1 MKLVTLVSSNDVQRT
16 VACEDIN
23 ANGRPTTVRDLCSD
37 PAVLAFFG
45 VQDAQTVADNIYE
58 INGSEVGEGLLDI
71 ILNSAV
77 QEGMTIEVDLEAEDE
92 EDDDNT
98 EGEQTAGTAQQ
109 GTGYCSVIIGG
120 GLQSVNLEIELGRTT
135 IADVIHN
142 DRVRARSGMSD
153 AQLSACTVFVNN
165 EEIPP
170 TTFNTRKVN
179 NGEQLVLSVRAVHT
193 KG

>member
-1 MKLVTLVSSNDVQRT
+1 MSLNIDSFRNIASQTRFGSR
-16 VACEDIN
+16 DI
-23 ANGRPTTVRDLCSD
+23 
-37 PAVLAFFG
+37 
-45 VQDAQTVADNIYE
+45 
-58 INGSEVGEGLLDI
+58 
-71 ILNSAV
+71 AV
-77 QEGMTIEVDLEAEDE
+77 QGQ
-92 EDDDNT
+92 
-98 EGEQTAGTAQQ
+98 GENATARLGNFVFSQSAKTNDATMAAFRQALQNEYGVFGLHAFDTVVGTRAQLHKSLRACDIKLIHSQ
-109 GTGYCSVIIGG
+109 MESLKQIRFTNE
-120 GLQSVNLEIELGRTT
+120 LDRQLDTNPEILKLGKEMRTA
-135 IADVIHN
+135 IRDVIHN